1 MIEHYFV
8 LHAAEMLKEAEEKR
22 IPSAQKVVA
31 QGLLGL
37 GGGMLAGYGI
47 GRGIQHFT
55 PGSTAVNLAPR
66 IAGTAGAIMG
76 VTYPWWKTEEREAI
90 KRALEARR
98 ARLDRERNKS
108 K

>member
-8 LHAAEMLKEAEEKR
+8 LHAAEMLKEAEERK

-37 GGGMLAGYGI
+37 GSGMLAGYGI
-47 GRGIQHFT
+47 GRGIQHFA
-55 PGSTAVNLAPR
+55 PGGTAVNIAPQ

-98 ARLDRERNKS
+98 ERLNRERS
-108 K
+108 KAK